1 MTIDLAEIA
10 ARESEQV
17 EWKEEVADWHDVVRT
32 LVAFANDL
40 AGLGGGYVV
49 CGAAERQ
56 DAHGWPRVEM
66 VGLTSARF
74 KEIEGKVLSACN
86 QQVEPPIHPLV
97 DELPTADSERRVLIF
112 TVTGSSEAHQYRAGP
127 QEGGI
132 YWIRQGSRTIAA
144 RNGGLR
150 HLLTRKGLRRPWDKS
165 PHPRATVADIDALAL
180 RDVLQRI
187 GYWDPAR
194 SVEAVLSARLSALA
208 PRLAEVEPLTGT
220 VRPHNA
226 ALLMFAAVPQ
236 YLIGSAVV
244 VFSIYPG
251 TDRGEPYAE
260 RHEMTGSI
268 FEQERRI
275 RELLNT
281 QNYGVIDKTHP
292 DANIQKYPEKA
303 LREAV
308 INALVHRDYEDREP
322 IRITVFYDR
331 IEILSPGSLPPGAD
345 AEAFMRGESP
355 ARWRN
360 HSLAFFCNRL
370 KLAQAEGQGIPTIML
385 SMKDGGCP
393 APIFRVGEL
402 SVTCVLPAHPR
413 HGLMRA
419 LMDAERALL
428 MRDFETAEQRLLPLL
443 TADPYNYRTLGLF
456 CDLCVLSGQPEK
468 LWELIESL
476 RLDVTRLNAATQ
488 IAVAEVLASA
498 TGSENE
504 AMVATIDRLFEL
516 ASAGHL
522 QEAHAQRLVAS
533 ERRRGK
539 HQQAIELLDR
549 LWTQNPALRESPLL
563 IRHRGEALID
573 LAKGCGAIIRSKT
586 ASPEVKS
593 RARDEQRGLLVQ
605 AERDLTRA
613 LQQAKTTADR
623 EGARRG
629 LEFISKLRG
638 RHGG

>member
-17 EWKEEVADWHDVVRT
+17 EWKEDVADWHDVVRT

-49 CGAAERQ
+49 CGAGERQ
-56 DAHGWPRVEM
+56 DAHGWPRVEL

-74 KEIEGKVLSACN
+74 KEIEGKVLSACS
-86 QQVEPPIHPLV
+86 QHVEPPIHPLV
-97 DELPTADSERRVLIF
+97 DELPAASAERRVLIF
-112 TVTGSSEAHQYRAGP
+112 TITGSSEAHQYREGP
-127 QEGGI
+127 QDGGQ
-132 YWIRQGSRTIAA
+132 YWIRQGSRTVAA
-144 RNGGLR
+144 RNGSLR
-150 HLLTRKGLRRPWDKS
+150 HLLTRKGLRRTWDKT

-194 SVEAVLSARLSALA
+194 SVEAVLEARLSALA
-208 PRLAEVEPLTGT
+208 PRLAEVEALTGT
-220 VRPHNA
+220 LRPHNA
-226 ALLMFAAVPQ
+226 ALLMFASVPQ
-236 YLIGSAVV
+236 YFIESAVV

-251 TDRGEPYAE
+251 TDRSEPYAE

-281 QNYGVIDKTHP
+281 QNYGVIDKTHA

-331 IEILSPGSLPPGAD
+331 VEILSPGSLPLGVD
-345 AEAFMRGESP
+345 HEAFVRGDSP

-393 APIFRVGEL
+393 APIFRVGEM
-402 SVTCVLPAHPR
+402 SVTCILPAHPR

-428 MRDFETAEQRLLPLL
+428 MRDFETAEQRLRPLL
-443 TADPYNYRTLGLF
+443 VADPYNYRTLGVF

-468 LWELIESL
+468 LWELIEAL
-476 RLDVTRLNAATQ
+476 RLDVTQLNAAAQ

-498 TGSENE
+498 AGSEDE
-504 AMVATIDRLFEL
+504 AMQATIDRLFDL

-522 QEAHAQRLVAS
+522 QEAYAQRLVAS

-539 HQQAIELLDR
+539 HRQAIELLDR
-549 LWTQNPALRESPLL
+549 MWTQNPALRDSSGLL
-563 IRHRGEALID
+563 RHRGQALVD
-573 LAKGCGAIIRSKT
+573 LAKGCGSITRSRT
-586 ASPEVKS
+586 ASPEVKARATTEQQELLAQARRDLS
-593 RARDEQRGLLVQ
+593 RALEQAR
-605 AERDLTRA
+605 
-613 LQQAKTTADR
+613 TTLDR
-623 EGARRG
+623 EGAQRS
-629 LEFISKLRG
+629 LDFVDKLR
-638 RHGG
+638 RRQGG